1 MPPKGIV
8 SISAAFLRIL
18 VFDMPRAALDFYEVQ
33 SRQRRRSLLVFGAL
47 VLVYFAAV
55 GLITLAVLLTFG
67 IFAYGGGIFTRSFLG
82 RLLLFDL
89 LVSTLVAWFHYQD
102 ARKFGARYILD
113 RLEAAPPDPGDRYH
127 SRFLNTLEEIRI
139 AAGAPRVAAYV
150 LPTSAIN
157 SMGLVEADG
166 TPAVAVTEGLLA
178 ECTRDELQA
187 VAAHELAHIVRGDAL
202 YVTLVCSLANVFEKM
217 RDALEP
223 EAPERPPGLA
233 GAGSRSGGG
242 GAPLI
247 FIVVT
252 LSSIVMRILG
262 TLISRERE
270 LLADAAAVEFGREPM
285 ALARAIYKAHV
296 RNSFVGDFSAVY
308 APLFIVSPDSGG
320 VREGFFGRV
329 FNTHPP
335 LMKRIGAL
343 AGMAAKS
350 PEEVVRQ
357 VWDGRRDREGA
368 RETLTSF
375 EESGKGPRS
384 AGLGGNAEAS
394 TEGSPSGPEA
404 ARIWQ
409 VRGPGGAWEGPMT
422 VREMVSLPRFTSLL
436 MVRNTQEGVEAKARE
451 FPQVRDALRGRG
463 LRRPL
468 DPGGGNKCPRCGV
481 PLTETFYEGVG
492 VKACPRCRGR
502 LVAMALIDRI
512 IARKEVA
519 FSEALVRKAGEF
531 KARFLSEPVLTKR
544 ISETQPEKPPA
555 CPDCGYPLRARP
567 YSYAFFIPVD
577 KCLSCHKIWFDADEL
592 EILQILV
599 EDR

>member
-1 MPPKGIV
+1 
-8 SISAAFLRIL
+8 
-18 VFDMPRAALDFYEVQ
+18 MPRAARDFYEVQ
-33 SRQRRRSLLVFGAL
+33 SRQRRRSLLVFAAL
-47 VLVYFAAV
+47 ILVYFAAV
-55 GLITLAVLLTFG
+55 GLITLAVLLSFG
-67 IFAYGGGIFTRSFLG
+67 LFAYGGGLFSGPFLA
-82 RLLLFDL
+82 RLLLFDF
-89 LVSTLVAWFHYQD
+89 LVSGLFAWFHYQD

-150 LPTSAIN
+150 LPTSAVN

-178 ECTRDELQA
+178 EYTRDELQA

-223 EAPERPPGLA
+223 EAPEPQPGLA
-233 GAGSRSGGG
+233 GAGSRGG
-242 GAPLI
+242 GAGSAALI
-247 FIVVT
+247 FVVVT
-252 LSSIVMRILG
+252 LSSIVMRLLG

-296 RNSFVGDFSAVY
+296 RNSFVGDFSAPY
-308 APLFIVSPDSGG
+308 APLFIVSPDSRD
-320 VREGFFGRV
+320 VREGFLGRL

-335 LMKRIGAL
+335 LMKRIRIL
-343 AGMAAKS
+343 AGMAAKR

-357 VWDGRRDREGA
+357 VWDGRREREQA
-368 RETLTSF
+368 REMLSSF
-375 EESGKGPRS
+375 EETAKGQQAASGGQ
-384 AGLGGNAEAS
+384 GDGAS
-394 TEGSPSGPEA
+394 PEGSPTGPEA
-404 ARIWQ
+404 SRIWQ
-409 VRGPGGAWEGPMT
+409 VRGPDGVWEGPRT
-422 VREMVSLPRFTSLL
+422 VREMVCLPWFTSLL
-436 MVRNTQEGVEAKARE
+436 MVRNAQEGVEAKARE
-451 FPQVRDALRGRG
+451 FPQVREALRGRG
-463 LRRPL
+463 LRKPL
-468 DPGGGNKCPRCGV
+468 DPAHGNKCPRCLV
-481 PLTETFYEGVG
+481 PLAETFFEGVE

-502 LVAMALIDRI
+502 LVAMGLMDRI
-512 IARKEVA
+512 IARKEVT
-519 FSEALVRKAGEF
+519 FSEALVRKALEF
-531 KARFLSEPVLTKR
+531 KARFLSEPVRTKR
-544 ISETQPEKPPA
+544 ISETQPERPPA

-567 YSYAFFIPVD
+567 YSYAYFIPVD